1 MRLSTSVIYQ
11 RQVASSQE
19 IQSAVSTASAQVS
32 SGIRVTKP
40 SDDPIAASQSVLVSQ
55 AQSDSKKYTTA
66 RQTAEA
72 SLNLEDTTLDEV
84 VSVVQSIQ
92 TKLIQASNTTYS
104 DADRASLATE
114 LQSYK
119 DQLVALANTTDSSGN
134 YIFSG
139 YASGSAAFSVADD
152 GTVTYSGSSNAVS
165 IKISDG
171 LSVTTGDTGNSVFG
185 EDGNSIFDTIDQ
197 ALSALSMKLDEGDS
211 TQEYTDA
218 MGGALNALSDQL
230 DDVYTAQTKLG
241 GKQSTITSL
250 ETLQDSIDVVY
261 ADRQTNLVEADIVAA
276 TATYQSLQLMLE
288 ANAAVTSS
296 MFSMSLFQLNG

>member
-19 IQSAVSTASAQVS
+19 IQSAVSTAAAQVS
-32 SGIRVTKP
+32 SGVRVTKP
-40 SDDPIAASQSVLVSQ
+40 SDDPISASQSVLVSQ
-55 AQSDSKKYTTA
+55 TQADSKKYATA

-72 SLNLEDTTLDEV
+72 SLNLEDSTLDEI
-84 VSVVQSIQ
+84 VSVTQSVQ

-152 GTVTYSGSSNAVS
+152 GTVTYGGSSSAVS
-165 IKISDG
+165 IKVSDS
-171 LSVTTGDTGNSVFG
+171 LSVATGATGNSVFG
-185 EDGNSIFDTIDQ
+185 EDGSNIFDTIDQ
-197 ALSALSMKLDEGDS
+197 ALSALSMTLEEDGS
-211 TQEYTDA
+211 TQEYTDV
-218 MGGALNALSDQL
+218 MGSTLSSLSDQL
-230 DDVYTAQTKLG
+230 DNVYTAQTKLG
-241 GKQSTITSL
+241 GDLSKITSL
-250 ETLQDSIDVVY
+250 DSLQDDLDVVY
-261 ADRQTNLVEADIVAA
+261 ADRQTDLVEADIVAA